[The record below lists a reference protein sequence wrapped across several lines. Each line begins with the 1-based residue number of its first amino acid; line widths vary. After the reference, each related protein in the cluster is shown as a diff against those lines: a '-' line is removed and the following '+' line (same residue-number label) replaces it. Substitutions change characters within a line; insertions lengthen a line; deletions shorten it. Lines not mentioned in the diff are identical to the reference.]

1 MRRRFAIGLLAALV
15 LVAPAARSADYRI
28 ADNRSYADFGVRLL
42 WLHTISGRFMQIT
55 GEVRVDPRGLATV
68 DARISANSIVMDSA
82 RFRRWVL
89 APEFFD
95 AAQYPDIHF
104 VSAPMALSALTT
116 GGVLDGWLSLRGV
129 TRPIRFQLMPVMCQA
144 ALTLNACTIE
154 ARSTLSREAFGMNA
168 HRATLSDQV
177 QLGLWITLDPATH

>member
-55 GEVRVDPRGLATV
+55 GEVREDARGLATV
-68 DARISANSIVMDSA
+68 DARIDVNSIVMDSA
-82 RFRRWVL
+82 RSRRWVL

-95 AAQYPDIHF
+95 AAQYPTLHF
-104 VSAPMALSALTT
+104 VSDPVTLPMLTA
-116 GGVLDGWLSLRGV
+116 GGVLDGRLTLRGV
-129 TRPIRFQLMPVMCQA
+129 TGPIRFELMPATCDPA
-144 ALTLNACTIE
+144 AMAGCVIE
-154 ARSTLSREAFGMNA
+154 ARGTLSRSAFGMNT

-177 QLGLWITLDPATH
+177 KLGLWITFGPATH